1 MVLDSKIIAVFLFGR
16 LAFLR
21 TKPFGKMGIT
31 KTISKTRT
39 KKGVENYVKADR
51 LYVYASN
58 ISDDL
63 VFKTSILGSDYFVRN
78 NI

>member
-1 MVLDSKIIAVFLFGR
+1 M
-16 LAFLR
+16 
-21 TKPFGKMGIT
+21 TKPFGKMGTT
-31 KTISKTRT
+31 KTISKIRI

-51 LYVYASN
+51 LYVYVSN

-63 VFKTSILGSDYFVRN
+63 VFKTSILGSYYFVRN